1 MEETR
6 DVLDGRRARLSRRVR
21 DDTASIAFPREGR
34 LDANDE
40 TDDDDDDDDENDD
53 DDARDEDE
61 TGLGR

>member
-1 MEETR
+1 
-6 DVLDGRRARLSRRVR
+6 VRLSRRVR
-21 DDTASIAFPREGR
+21 DDTASIGFPREGR

-40 TDDDDDDDDENDD
+40 TDDDENDDDENDDDDD

>member
-21 DDTASIAFPREGR
+21 DDTASIAFHRERR

-40 TDDDDDDDDENDD
+40 TDDDDDENDD